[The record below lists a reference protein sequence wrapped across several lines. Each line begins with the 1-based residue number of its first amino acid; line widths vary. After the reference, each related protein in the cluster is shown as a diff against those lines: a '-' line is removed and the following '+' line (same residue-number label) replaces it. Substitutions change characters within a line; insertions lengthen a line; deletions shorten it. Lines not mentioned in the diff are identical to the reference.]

1 MNKFTFILP
10 SLAAASLSQ
19 VTRRYRGLSGKKGNT
34 VSETRHGSPVKAS
47 KTGHKLSV
55 PKIKRNKKRH
65 YMLQLLNV
73 ESKNICMDVES

>member
-10 SLAAASLSQ
+10 FLAAGSLSQ

-34 VSETRHGSPVKAS
+34 MRETRHGSPVKAS

-55 PKIKRNKKRH
+55 PKIRGNNRRH
-65 YMLQLLNV
+65 
-73 ESKNICMDVES
+73 